1 MKMVLTLIAIFMV
14 LGVKT
19 DEVNPWVLALSSLL
33 IALVVLL
40 TFLNF

>member
-1 MKMVLTLIAIFMV
+1 MKMMLVLIAIFMV

-19 DEVNPWVLALSSLL
+19 DEVNPWVLSAATLL
-33 IALVVLL
+33 VSLVVLL